1 MLAASIVIRTLNE
14 NINIMGLRNIQ
25 GQSLHD
31 NIIQVAYNNLDK
43 TNHDIYINPG
53 QQKNTHINNYYPDII
68 ITDKNSKA
76 PKFIIEVE
84 TPDSINFNETTQWKS
99 YSTLGG
105 LFYLLVPL
113 NLKNQAELLCRQQ
126 GIKARFGTYH
136 IENNQIVISYE

>member
-1 MLAASIVIRTLNE
+1 
-14 NINIMGLRNIQ
+14 MGMRDIQ

-31 NIIQVAYNNLDK
+31 NVIQAAYNNLDK
-43 TNHDIYINPG
+43 LNHDIYTNPG
-53 QQKNTHINNYYPDII
+53 QQKNTHINNNYPDII
-68 ITDKNSKA
+68 ITDKNSRA

-84 TPDSINFNETTQWKS
+84 TPDSINFNETAQWRT

-126 GIKARFGTYH
+126 SIRARFGTYR
-136 IENNQIVISYE
+136 IENNRIVISYE